1 VSQEGKETQGLM
13 GSKEGYDACT
23 IRFKESEDKDED
35 DNASKSNTK
44 IGWSSLIVRK
54 DSLHNYGKQW
64 ASGTKG
70 NSILL
75 DNGSALSLFGNSN
88 MVTNIRE
95 SKTTLELAT
104 NAGTNT
110 NLVLGTKASKSA

>member
-1 VSQEGKETQGLM
+1 MMHAQSESE
-13 GSKEGYDACT
+13 
-23 IRFKESEDKDED
+23 KESEDKDED
-35 DNASKSNTK
+35 GNMSQSSRKSNKSNTK
-44 IGWSSLIVRK
+44 IGWSSLFVRE

-75 DNGSALSLFGNSN
+75 DNGSTLRLFGNPN

-104 NAGTNT
+104 NAGTKT
-110 NLVLGTKASKSA
+110 TKQVADVPGFSTVWYD